1 MPSSQTFD
9 VLIVG
14 AGPAGIAAGL
24 AAAQS
29 GARVGLVD
37 DNPLPGGQIY
47 RSSHG
52 SLNAGVQVKASDMAK
67 AGIDFIG
74 GTSIYDAP
82 KSGTLYG
89 WGSSG
94 RTVLHYEKLI
104 LAVGARELFLP
115 FPGWTLP
122 NVMGIG
128 GLQAMV
134 KGGLD
139 VSGKRIV
146 LAGTGPLLLA
156 VASYLKRAGAQV
168 VGLFEQAPWSSLVS
182 FSLSLGSVPRK
193 LNQAIPLLVDTMGCF
208 KAGSWIVEASGAQ
221 RVESVTVESNGK
233 RKTIACD
240 YVACAYGFV
249 PNLELPMLLGCQIQD
264 GKVEVDRYQRTSVGD
279 VFCAGE
285 PTGIGGVDLSELE
298 GDIAG
303 HAAVGRTDLADQ
315 MQGQKAKWTRFARNL
330 DIAFTIRP
338 EIKNL
343 VQTHTIICRC
353 EDVTVGDLERV
364 GDVRSAK
371 LQTRCGMGA
380 CQGRICGAAT
390 RLLYG
395 WEQGTVRPPLIPVPL
410 TGFEAES
417 EAEN

>member
-1 MPSSQTFD
+1 MPNPKCFD

-24 AAAQS
+24 AAVQS
-29 GARVGLVD
+29 GAKVGIVD
-37 DNPLPGGQIY
+37 DNLLPGGQIY
-47 RSSHG
+47 RGSHG
-52 SLNAGVQVKASDMAK
+52 SLNAGVRQKADEAAK

-94 RTVLHYEKLI
+94 RTVLRFEKLI
-104 LAVGARELFLP
+104 MAVGARELFLP

-139 VSGKRIV
+139 VKGKRIV

-156 VASYLKRAGAQV
+156 VASYLKQAGAHV
-168 VGLFEQAPWSSLVS
+168 VGLFEQAPWSSLIS
-182 FSLSLGSVPRK
+182 FSISLASVPSK
-193 LNQAIPLLVDTMGCF
+193 LNQAIPLLLDTMGTF
-208 KAGSWIVEASGAQ
+208 KAGSWIVEATGTHQ
-221 RVESVTVESNGK
+221 VESVTVETNGK

-249 PNLELPMLLGCQIQD
+249 PNIELPMLLGCQIVD
-264 GKVEVDRYQRTSVGD
+264 GKVEVDRNQRTSVED
-279 VFCAGE
+279 IFCAGE
-285 PTGIGGVDLSELE
+285 PTGIGGVDLSEIE
-298 GDIAG
+298 GAIAG
-303 HAAVGRTDLADQ
+303 HAAVGRTDLADR
-315 MQGQKAKWTRFARNL
+315 MLGQKAKWTRFADNL
-330 DIAFTIRP
+330 DKAFAIRP

-343 VQTHTIICRC
+343 AQPSTIICRC
-353 EDVTVGDLERV
+353 EDVTVHDLESV

-390 RLLYG
+390 RFLYG

-410 TGFEAES
+410 AGFEAES

>member
-29 GARVGLVD
+29 GARVGIVD

-221 RVESVTVESNGK
+221 RVESVTV
-233 RKTIACD
+233 
-240 YVACAYGFV
+240 
-249 PNLELPMLLGCQIQD
+249 
-264 GKVEVDRYQRTSVGD
+264 
-279 VFCAGE
+279 
-285 PTGIGGVDLSELE
+285 
-298 GDIAG
+298 
-303 HAAVGRTDLADQ
+303 
-315 MQGQKAKWTRFARNL
+315 
-330 DIAFTIRP
+330 
-338 EIKNL
+338 
-343 VQTHTIICRC
+343 
-353 EDVTVGDLERV
+353 
-364 GDVRSAK
+364 
-371 LQTRCGMGA
+371 
-380 CQGRICGAAT
+380 
-390 RLLYG
+390 
-395 WEQGTVRPPLIPVPL
+395 
-410 TGFEAES
+410 
-417 EAEN
+417 